1 MLSLIQKY
9 WWSLALRGLFLL
21 VFGLIAVT
29 APNMTSETL
38 VLYLGFF
45 MASVGAVFIFVS
57 IMIRKSA
64 ANWLAFLFFAL
75 VDLLVA
81 YWCVF
86 RTYQTVV
93 YFVSLIAI
101 WALLMGLAL
110 FWVGLTQKGMTRVL
124 LFINGSLSVGFGVLI
139 YTNPL
144 NMTSINFMLGFYT
157 ILLSMFIL
165 YVSFRLRS
173 KNVKSKLTADLSK

>member
-45 MASVGAVFIFVS
+45 MASVGFVFVFVGLT
-57 IMIRKSA
+57 IRKSA
-64 ANWLAFLFFAL
+64 KNWLSFLFFAL
-75 VDLLVA
+75 IDLLVA
-81 YWCVF
+81 YWCIF
-86 RTYQTVV
+86 RTNQTAG
-93 YFVSLIAI
+93 YFITLIAV
-101 WALLMGLAL
+101 WALLMGFAL
-110 FWVGLTQKGMTRVL
+110 FWIGLTQSNTTRVL
-124 LFINGSLSVGFGVLI
+124 LFINGSLSVGFGLLI

-157 ILLSMFIL
+157 ILLSLFIL
-165 YVSFRLRS
+165 YVSFRLRR
-173 KNVKSKLTADLSK
+173 KTEKEN